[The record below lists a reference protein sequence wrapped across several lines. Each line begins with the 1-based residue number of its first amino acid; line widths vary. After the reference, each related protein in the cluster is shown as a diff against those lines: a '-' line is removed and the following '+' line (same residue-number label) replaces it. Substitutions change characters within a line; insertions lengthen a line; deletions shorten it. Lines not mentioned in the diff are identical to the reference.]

1 MAKDVISKLTWVQ
14 VADILKKRL
23 SSGEYTSGKVLPSY
37 RTIASE
43 LNVSLSVCQR
53 AMGQLQR
60 EGLVRITQ
68 GRAGQIGDPKGL
80 ENDFSFFGVIH
91 PYNPKGDFGRFLNA
105 HIMESF
111 SAMTPISFPL
121 ILSSRKKGTAEL
133 RAAMQMIH
141 NRVRG
146 LLLSPV
152 TDSEN
157 ADFFAELSRKIPII
171 LFDQEL
177 PGSGLPIVKFD
188 YAATGNAL
196 GDALKRAKRKRLL
209 ILVQKDPNKSLQE
222 LTAAA
227 EEKIST
233 EVCPMEF
240 FANVSDAIERQ
251 DPAVIRKLVAQIS
264 AAVRKSECD
273 SLFCPYDSLLD
284 MLIVNGLPDRMLGN
298 LQLAT
303 LNGGYNRLPSLRYFQ
318 HGIWQWET
326 SMTDLIDTAV
336 HRLVRWTINH
346 HAPSVL
352 KKIPM
357 KRVK

>member
-1 MAKDVISKLTWVQ
+1 MKDTISKLTWVQ

-23 SSGEYTSGKVLPSY
+23 SSGEYDSGKVLPSY
-37 RTIASE
+37 RTIAAE

-60 EGLVRITQ
+60 EGLVKISQ
-68 GRAGQIGDPKGL
+68 GRAGQIGDPRGL

-91 PYNPKGDFGRFLNA
+91 PYNPEGDFGRVLNA

-111 SAMTPISFPL
+111 ASMKPISFPL
-121 ILSSRKKGTAEL
+121 ILSSTKNDEAEL

-152 TDSEN
+152 TDSRN
-157 ADFFAELSRKIPII
+157 SDFFAELSRKMPII

-177 PGSGLPIVKFD
+177 PGSGLPVVKFD

-196 GDALKRAKRKRLL
+196 GTALNRAKRKRLL
-209 ILVQKDPNKSLQE
+209 ILVQKDPNRSLQD
-222 LTAAA
+222 LIGAA

-233 EVCPMEF
+233 EVYPMEF
-240 FANVSDAIERQ
+240 FANVSDAIKRQ
-251 DPAVIRKLVAQIS
+251 DPAIIRKMVTQIS
-264 AAVRKSECD
+264 EAVRKSECD

-284 MLIVNGLPDRMLGN
+284 VLVVNGLPDHILN
-298 LQLAT
+298 DLQLTT
-303 LNGGYNRLPSLRYFQ
+303 LNGGHNNLPSLRYFQ
-318 HGIWQWET
+318 RDIWQWQT
-326 SMTDLIDTAV
+326 SLTDLIDTAV